1 MLAELQYGMLGVSKR
16 QVTYTLST
24 KNVVGNIKVP
34 ALKWVTVRMGS
45 DVPVSADWPF
55 MCD

>member
-1 MLAELQYGMLGVSKR
+1 MLAELQHGMLGLSKR
-16 QVTYTLST
+16 QVTYMLST
-24 KNVVGNIKVP
+24 KNMGNVKVP
-34 ALKWVTVRMGS
+34 ALKWVTVQMGT